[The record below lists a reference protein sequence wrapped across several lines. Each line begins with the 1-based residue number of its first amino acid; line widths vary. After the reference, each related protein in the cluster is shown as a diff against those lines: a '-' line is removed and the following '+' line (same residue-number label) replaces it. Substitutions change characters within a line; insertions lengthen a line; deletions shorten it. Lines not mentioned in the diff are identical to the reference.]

1 MVNDSG
7 DTENL
12 PPPAKPLWRRIL
24 GWPSTRL
31 GWWSVGLSAGFLA
44 FMLLFQLLVASGQRG
59 GETFFSNPWL
69 AVSILI
75 AAGSAIAAGATAIV
89 AILWRQERS
98 ILMVLSLML
107 GLLVAVFALGEIVY
121 PH

>member
-1 MVNDSG
+1 MQNESG
-7 DTENL
+7 DAGGMT
-12 PPPAKPLWRRIL
+12 PAARPLWRRIL
-24 GWPSTRL
+24 GLPSTRL
-31 GWWSVGLSAGFLA
+31 GWASLWLLGGFLVFYA
-44 FMLLFQLLVASGQRG
+44 LFQILVASGQRG

-69 AVSILI
+69 ALSILI
-75 AAGSAIAAGATAIV
+75 AAGSAIAAGAAAIV

-107 GLLVAVFALGEIVY
+107 GLLVAVFVLGEIVY

>member
-1 MVNDSG
+1 MQNESSDAG
-7 DTENL
+7 GMTL
-12 PPPAKPLWRRIL
+12 TARPLWRRIL
-24 GWPSTRL
+24 GLPSTRL
-31 GWWSVGLSAGFLA
+31 GWASLWLLVGFLVFYA
-44 FMLLFQLLVASGQRG
+44 LFQILVASGQRG

-69 AVSILI
+69 ALSILI

-98 ILMVLSLML
+98 ILMFLSLML
-107 GLLVAVFALGEIVY
+107 GLLVAVFVLGEILY